1 MFNMQEMPHSHE
13 AEQAVIGSILK
24 EPVIIEK
31 VLERVN
37 HESLY
42 QPLHKKILMAMT
54 ELFESGTKID
64 ILTVTTKLAS
74 DNLFIS
80 AGSSVYLTDLQAS
93 ISTIETIN
101 YHVGIVAEQANRRKL
116 IRLGEQ
122 LQKDGHSLTR

>member
-1 MFNMQEMPHSHE
+1 M
-13 AEQAVIGSILK
+13 IGSILK

-42 QPLHKKILMAMT
+42 QPLHKKIWMAMT

-101 YHVGIVAEQANRRKL
+101 YHVGIVAEQAKRRKL